1 MAFFKK
7 PKWTSGSMIPT
18 QVLSVSVTSQEIN
31 LPLITIRRR
40 AVDLI
45 PHQDAYN
52 HLNSKPL

>member
-1 MAFFKK
+1 MVFFKK

-18 QVLSVSVTSQEIN
+18 QAVSVTSQEIN
-31 LPLITIRRR
+31 QPLITIRRR

-45 PHQDAYN
+45 PHHDAYN